1 MSPPFRGSDETLDR
15 EIETLEGIARR
26 RVRRY
31 ARDLRDLDRDLT
43 DLKRE
48 RAKRRAAQAVPGM
61 ASEEAVTPTETL

>member
-1 MSPPFRGSDETLDR
+1 MTPPFRGSDETLDR

-43 DLKRE
+43 YLKRE

>member
-1 MSPPFRGSDETLDR
+1 MTPPFRGSDETLDR